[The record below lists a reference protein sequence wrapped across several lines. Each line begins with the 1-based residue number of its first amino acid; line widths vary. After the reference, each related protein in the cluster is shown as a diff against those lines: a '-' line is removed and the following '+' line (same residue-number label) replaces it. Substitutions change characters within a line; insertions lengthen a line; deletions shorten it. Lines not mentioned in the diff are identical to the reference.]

1 MTDFPERLTA
11 LQPFWGSWVLDSFIG
26 EGSYGK
32 VFRIRREEM
41 EKTTYAA
48 LKWITLPKNRSEL
61 DEYRTEGLMENDV
74 QRLYRES
81 VHRFREEIDLMSQ
94 LRGNSHIVNYEDHL
108 ILERKNEIGWDILIR
123 MELLTPLNQR
133 FREGMT
139 VGDVVKLGL
148 DICDALE
155 RCAKAY
161 VIHRDIKPD
170 NIFISQFGDYKLGDF
185 GVARS
190 LDETATHLSK
200 QGTPVFMAPEVYLGK
215 GKYDATVDL
224 YSLGLVMHRLLNR
237 QRLPFLPMNDEVPT
251 HAERNTALETR
262 LRGTP
267 IPQPVDGGAELAK
280 VICRACAFDSK
291 KRYHTAE
298 EMHNA
303 LQKAAE
309 KINLKKQLTV
319 NPTGAGLDSG
329 RSSLPPGGTGNRSG
343 RNTDVIKNSQNQR
356 RRFMI
361 WLWIVIAVAAA
372 FVLGGFGMK
381 LWMEKQ
387 TKQPAPTISV
397 TAEPT
402 ATSTSVATAT
412 PVPTAT
418 PTPTPT
424 PNPIVYPNSSVENA
438 VRKAVGI
445 SNGNI
450 YPKDVCEITCLEL
463 NEMGILDLSFLKYF
477 SGLEELYLQNN
488 DIIDISTLA
497 SLKKLTSLHLGYN
510 KISDVSPLKD
520 LVNLNNLYL
529 EDNKITDISSLQG
542 LTKLYGLCLDDN
554 KISDIK
560 PLQYM
565 TNMIGIGIGGNLISD
580 ISPLENMTDITYLY
594 LGNNHISDISCI
606 QNMESIK
613 VLHLYNNKISDIS
626 ALQSLTQLND
636 LELYYNYISDIS
648 PLRNLY
654 RLTVLSLD
662 HNSVKDI
669 EALKYLAELKVLGL
683 RCNKISDLE
692 SLKNLTNLEE
702 LYLSENQFTSIA
714 SLSNLTEL
722 KILYLDSDS
731 KVTLFSTL
739 SNFKDLT
746 ELNLGYTQISSISIL
761 QMLTNLKKIILDH
774 TSLTSAQIA
783 LLKQSL
789 PDAEIKY

>member
-155 RCAKAY
+155 RCAKVY

-267 IPQPVDGGAELAK
+267 IPQPVDGGTELSK
-280 VICRACAFDSK
+280 VICKACAADPH
-291 KRYHTAE
+291 KRYRTAE
-298 EMHNA
+298 DMREA
-303 LQKAAE
+303 LRKAAE
-309 KINLKKQLTV
+309 KTHLKKQLTV
-319 NPTGAGLDSG
+319 NPTGAGVDSG
-329 RSSLPPGGTGNRSG
+329 RSSLHPGSTGNLTDRNHAEETKEQNKLPRRG
-343 RNTDVIKNSQNQR
+343 RVNWVW
-356 RRFMI
+356 F
-361 WLWIVIAVAAA
+361 IVAVFSALL
-372 FVLGGFGMK
+372 VGGFGMK
-381 LWMEKQ
+381 LWIEKQ
-387 TKQPAPTISV
+387 TGQPAT
-397 TAEPT
+397 
-402 ATSTSVATAT
+402 TSTDTIESTSTPTLVSTAT

-418 PTPTPT
+418 PTSTLTSTPTHTPKSTSASTPTPT
-424 PNPIVYPNSSVENA
+424 PMPVPTLTATELSNIYAVGKTVAFGDHQQLDSTSYGKKAIQWKVLAYEGSRALLIAEKCLDFQLYNDSYEDTDTTWATCSLREWLNNDFFFAAFTAEERQAILPTQLENDNPELGTDGGMDTNDKIFLLSIMQAETLFRDSPDRQAQPTFYARAGRGGTDMSGNA
-438 VRKAVGI
+438 VWWLRSPGSTNSEAAVVGTSGMI
-445 SNGNI
+445 ITNGCYI
-450 YPKDVCEITCLEL
+450 WGSYAIRPAFW
-463 NEMGILDLSFLKYF
+463 LDL
-477 SGLEELYLQNN
+477 
-488 DIIDISTLA
+488 A
-497 SLKKLTSLHLGYN
+497 
-510 KISDVSPLKD
+510 
-520 LVNLNNLYL
+520 
-529 EDNKITDISSLQG
+529 
-542 LTKLYGLCLDDN
+542 
-554 KISDIK
+554 SDI
-560 PLQYM
+560 
-565 TNMIGIGIGGNLISD
+565 
-580 ISPLENMTDITYLY
+580 
-594 LGNNHISDISCI
+594 
-606 QNMESIK
+606 
-613 VLHLYNNKISDIS
+613 V
-626 ALQSLTQLND
+626 
-636 LELYYNYISDIS
+636 
-648 PLRNLY
+648 
-654 RLTVLSLD
+654 
-662 HNSVKDI
+662 
-669 EALKYLAELKVLGL
+669 
-683 RCNKISDLE
+683 
-692 SLKNLTNLEE
+692 
-702 LYLSENQFTSIA
+702 TSM
-714 SLSNLTEL
+714 
-722 KILYLDSDS
+722 
-731 KVTLFSTL
+731 V
-739 SNFKDLT
+739 
-746 ELNLGYTQISSISIL
+746 
-761 QMLTNLKKIILDH
+761 
-774 TSLTSAQIA
+774 
-783 LLKQSL
+783 
-789 PDAEIKY
+789 P